1 MIDKP
6 MSKFSFKAM
15 ILILRVRDL
24 FRPPQK
30 VLSEVD
36 MIKPGTH
43 VLDYGCGS
51 GNYTIIAA
59 ELVGPYGKVYAVDI
73 HPLAIREVQNKAD
86 IKCLRN
92 IQTILTDCNTKLPD
106 SSVDVVLLFYVLHDF
121 KNPDLIIKEINRLL
135 KSTGVLLVIDH
146 KLENEKVVSIL
157 GRAAENLKLRRA
169 GREIEGKKKETILIF
184 SKE

>member
-24 FRPPQK
+24 FKSPQK

-43 VLDYGCGS
+43 VLDYGCGP

-73 HPLAIREVQNKAD
+73 HPLAIREVQKKARM
-86 IKCLRN
+86 KGLKN
-92 IQTILTDCNTKLPD
+92 VHTILTDYKTYLPD
-106 SSVDVVLLFYVLHDF
+106 
-121 KNPDLIIKEINRLL
+121 
-135 KSTGVLLVIDH
+135 
-146 KLENEKVVSIL
+146 
-157 GRAAENLKLRRA
+157 
-169 GREIEGKKKETILIF
+169 
-184 SKE
+184 